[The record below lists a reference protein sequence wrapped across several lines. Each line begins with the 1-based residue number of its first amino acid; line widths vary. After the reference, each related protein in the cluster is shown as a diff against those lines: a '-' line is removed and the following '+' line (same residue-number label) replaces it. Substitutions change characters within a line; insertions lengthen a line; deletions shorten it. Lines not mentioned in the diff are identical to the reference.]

1 MNFASRIA
9 NRGLR
14 AATSTGPNPG
24 LLRLDSRHDFSME
37 FAFCFVDANGL
48 CEYAVGMGL
57 IRILVDGYSLLHHW
71 PELAEGAKR
80 HSEAAR
86 DALVEILT
94 RYSDASGT
102 PVTVFFDGNSPRRGK
117 PAATN
122 PGTVEVLFSHQGQTA
137 DDLIERAAH
146 LYQSYG
152 EVLVVTDDRAEG
164 RVADGFGAH
173 VVGSAIFINMMGEA
187 LENLAEKLK
196 QHNET
201 EKRRFV
207 RPI

>member
-1 MNFASRIA
+1 
-9 NRGLR
+9 
-14 AATSTGPNPG
+14 
-24 LLRLDSRHDFSME
+24 
-37 FAFCFVDANGL
+37 
-48 CEYAVGMGL
+48 MGL

-80 HSEAAR
+80 HSETAR

-102 PVTVFFDGNSPRRGK
+102 PVTVFFDGNSPRRSK
-117 PAATN
+117 PTATN

-196 QHNET
+196 RHNET
-201 EKRRFV
+201 EKRRFI
-207 RPI
+207 RRT